1 MNIERGFDI
10 EQMPKEIDKLDAQL
24 FSNYSPQQALA
35 FAKTFSVVDEGD
47 SDYDEK
53 VKEYAD
59 WVEDLRTGW
68 YQQRKEIKLCNDA
81 ST

>member
-24 FSNYSPQQALA
+24 FSNYSPQKALA
-35 FAKTFSVVDEGD
+35 FAKTFNVDGD
-47 SDYDEK
+47 DEEDYDEE

-68 YQQRKEIKLCNDA
+68 YQQRKEIKFGNDA